1 MAGLTPKRLRFL
13 VLGLIVVGL
22 IIVALFG
29 LRALNAFREF
39 RGNRPIPA
47 DVFMETQSEEA
58 DVGQIRDWMTVPFIA
73 KMYHLPPPVLYQALD
88 IPRRGNDEKSLT
100 QLNSEFFPEAPGIVE
115 IKIKEAVLENFSREL
130 PPNPPT
136 P

>member
-1 MAGLTPKRLRFL
+1 MTPNRIRIL
-13 VLGLIVVGL
+13 VLGLIAIGL
-22 IIVALFG
+22 ITVALFG

-47 DVFMETQSEEA
+47 DVFIQSESEEA
-58 DVGQIRDWMTVPFIA
+58 DVELIRDWMTIPFIA
-73 KMYHLPPPVLYQALD
+73 RMYDIPPSVLYQALD
-88 IPRRGNDEKSLT
+88 IPRRGNEGKSLT

-115 IKIKEAVLENFSREL
+115 IKIKAAVLENFPRNL
-130 PPNPPT
+130 PPNPPA